1 MGGGGGGGGG
11 GMDQV
16 GALSQQQR
24 QIVAGTF
31 NMQRDRKQMAADK
44 FREGMTVLTLSQ
56 SRLREQVEGLV
67 ERMNSRLVTP
77 DPASRKSP
85 SCCRRPQRR

>member
-1 MGGGGGGGGG
+1 MAAAAAADG
-11 GMDQV
+11 QV

-31 NMQRDRKQMAADK
+31 NMQRDRKTMAADK

-67 ERMNSRLVTP
+67 ERMNSRLV
-77 DPASRKSP
+77 DAGSRVP
-85 SCCRRPQRR
+85 EDCGTAAAGGRVG